1 MDKGF
6 ITYKDGKIPFTID
19 GFCMELFTDD
29 DLLSD
34 FCQEHNHKEDY
45 ILKGQCFRSGSCG
58 LDATFL
64 VEYSMGSTCYLRCYI
79 VYTIGVN
86 SDFDTIGFQSFY
98 LDDIFRYK
106 YEYLRLVREGHNLAS
121 KPETLF
127 EIPFSM
133 DEKEYKLT
141 YQIGHDNG
149 LGLLEDFE
157 KQGEILI
164 KAESKDI
171 HECLNL
177 STVLHRVA
185 MFMSSCEKAP
195 FKRITLYKNGI
206 RSGSFFCPFIS
217 EEAVS
222 CQDIRFFEFNT
233 KKYLPRILSN
243 IALDSGNRITQ
254 SVPLGHLGDYDSQFT
269 PQRFIQQVMSFEYLY
284 EKLEPAKARNTKQY
298 PLKNQLAEMFSKY
311 PETLF
316 QNSTAADVSEKI
328 KKTRV
333 DITHGYAYYYDF
345 KNDRNMM
352 RKILMLDELIH
363 KMSLQLMGFS
373 KAEIDAFGRD

>member
-1 MDKGF
+1 MVKGF
-6 ITYKDGKIPFTID
+6 INYKGGKIPFTID

-29 DLLSD
+29 SLLSD
-34 FCQEHNHKEDY
+34 FCQEYNRKEDY
-45 ILKGQCFRSGSCG
+45 ILQGQCFHDGYHG
-58 LDATFL
+58 LDATFF
-64 VEYSMGSTCYLRCYI
+64 VEYSMGATCYLRCYI
-79 VYTIGVN
+79 IYTIGA
-86 SDFDTIGFQSFY
+86 SHDFDTIGFQSLY
-98 LDDIFRYK
+98 LDDVFRYK

-121 KPETLF
+121 KPETLY

-133 DEKEYKLT
+133 NEIEYKLT

-171 HECLNL
+171 HECNNL

-185 MFMSSCEKAP
+185 MFMSSYEKAP
-195 FKRITLYKNGI
+195 FKRISLYKGGR

-217 EEAVS
+217 EEAAS
-222 CQDIRFFEFNT
+222 CQDFRFYNFDVMN
-233 KKYLPRILSN
+233 YLPRILSN

-284 EKLEPAKARNTKQY
+284 AKLEHENAKYRLNA
-298 PLKNQLAEMFSKY
+298 QLAEMFDTY

-316 QNSTAADVSEKI
+316 QNSTSDEVSEAI
-328 KKTRV
+328 RKTRV
-333 DITHGYAYYYDF
+333 DITHGHAYYYDF

-352 RKILMLDELIH
+352 RKILMLDSLIH
-363 KMSLQLMGFS
+363 KMSLQLMDFS
-373 KAEIDAFGRD
+373 KAEIDAFRRN